1 MRIIH
6 PTKRPNHSEV
16 HFEDEGNTIVVFS
29 YETPIAFFTD
39 SYGWAVTEEKFS
51 ATTSRHQNT
60 YPGVRLAPA
69 AFAARLPRPYLRPTR
84 FTGTPG

>member
-6 PTKRPNHSEV
+6 PTKRPNLTEV
-16 HFEDEGNTIVVFS
+16 HYDNTIVVFS

-39 SYGWAVTEEKFS
+39 SCGWAVTEEKFS
-51 ATTSRHQNT
+51 VTTSRHQNT

-69 AFAARLPRPYLRPTR
+69 AFAARFPR
-84 FTGTPG
+84 